1 MAINYNKIPSEAV
14 WTTRGNISQAQDRE
28 EDIGNPCDRA
38 LTSGKIQDKDELPQA
53 MCGNSPL
60 QASTSRRSI

>member
-1 MAINYNKIPSEAV
+1 MAINYNNIPGKAV

-38 LTSGKIQDKDELPQA
+38 LTSGKIQETDEL
-53 MCGNSPL
+53 S
-60 QASTSRRSI
+60 